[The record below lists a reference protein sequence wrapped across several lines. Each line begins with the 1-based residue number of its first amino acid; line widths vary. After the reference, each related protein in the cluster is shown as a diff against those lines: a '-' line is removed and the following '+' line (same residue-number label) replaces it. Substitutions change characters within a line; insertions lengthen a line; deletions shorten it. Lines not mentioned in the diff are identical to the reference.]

1 MNLRLLAWAVLIGTM
16 HSQTI
21 RYDGNVSQPTNNG
34 PSARA
39 FVPAITF
46 LNSAQLKAG
55 TAVAPPTVAQTANQP
70 AASGVPTRL
79 NLAYPSLNV
88 GSPESPITGLK
99 YSSPLFSGTVYDA
112 SSGTLDPGCGGNTG
126 VGLGAPISVQ
136 QICMIESNKSGTP
149 ATVPLYSYLEVAP
162 GFRGFAGGHSSNVR
176 AMKGST
182 PQQIFQNMATV
193 DLSGWDLVSCS
204 RSSNV
209 ITFILDAIPGPVT
222 LTVGA
227 GFWVSGNTKC
237 SSGQNNIYIATSVS
251 GSTVTAKSNGP
262 NFAATKG
269 GHVAGNNHQ
278 VWSLE
283 ANLHNYSFDPG
294 PIRFFLG
301 QNVQPHWGI
310 TSTQQGDF
318 PSTAA
323 FFADGG
329 WYTGL
334 FIPDVLDR
342 AIIIGNPANSTPLTM
357 AESIHIG
364 SQALASASTNFC
376 SIPMTMTSS
385 FFSGSTHNERV
396 IALRNCID
404 TVGTPTEMMQI
415 LDNGGKVRARF
426 LADQILVNPSLPS
439 APNIATGE
447 NRNTGVYIS
456 ADATVGVSVNGTNKL
471 NVASTGISI
480 SGGSAIASSNAVPQ
494 VNTPLVNK
502 AACIKSAGPPVVI
515 GYCSTAVSATGD
527 CTCN

>member
-1 MNLRLLAWAVLIGTM
+1 MTLRLLVWVVFIGTM

-21 RYDGNVSQPTNNG
+21 PNDRNVSQPTNDS

-39 FVPAITF
+39 AVPDISFSNPASF
-46 LNSAQLKAG
+46 RAG
-55 TAVAPPTVAQTANQP
+55 TAAKFSTASQTANQP
-70 AASGVPTRL
+70 AAGGVQTRL

-88 GSPESPITGLK
+88 GSAETPITGLS

-112 SSGTLDPGCGGNTG
+112 SSGRMDPGCGGNTG

-136 QICMIESNKSGTP
+136 QICMIESNKNGTP
-149 ATVPLYSYLEVAP
+149 ATVPFYSYLEVAP

-182 PQQIFQNMATV
+182 PQQIFQNLDIE

-209 ITFILDAIPGPVT
+209 ITFNLDTTPGPVT
-222 LTVGA
+222 LPVGA

-237 SSGQNNIYIATSVS
+237 SSGQNYVYVATSVS
-251 GSTVTAKSNGP
+251 GSTVIAKSNGP
-262 NFAATKG
+262 NFVATRG
-269 GHVAGNNHQ
+269 GHVAANIHQ

-342 AIIIGNPANSTPLTM
+342 AIIIGNPANSTPLKM

-364 SQALASASTNFC
+364 PQALASASTNFC

-385 FFSGSTHNERV
+385 FYSGSSHNERA
-396 IALRNCID
+396 IAMRSCID

-426 LADQILVNPSLPS
+426 LSDQILVNPSLPS
-439 APNIATGE
+439 APNIATVG
-447 NRNTGVYIS
+447 NRNSGFYVS
-456 ADATVGVSVNGTNKL
+456 ADGSAGISVNGSNKL
-471 NVASTGISI
+471 NVESSGISI
-480 SGGSAIASSNAVPQ
+480 GGGSVIASSNALPQ

-502 AACIKSAGPPVVI
+502 AACIKSVGPPIVI
-515 GYCSTAVSATGD
+515 GYCSTAVSSTGD